1 MHAYEQA
8 AISIPL
14 HLLNVWEQCT
24 QLESFF
30 HHINTLHQNIKFK
43 VEKKSDRELAFLSTF
58 LKWNKWKI
66 SVLVYKKPVHTDQY
80 LHYSSHH
87 QAGCKES
94 VVSSLFNREY
104 SIITNEDDLTKK
116 NARTNQV
123 LKENGYQERIIS
135 KIFQRITN
143 NHSFSQSQQ
152 QIQAIDIQEE
162 ETRMSM
168 SINWVY
174 IQGAGEKQWYMLRS
188 HIIGSTF
195 YSESTFHKLPCESKD
210 WVTTEDKSNIIYEIE
225 SSNLRQSTLV
235 NLIVFKMALRWTQKI
250 CQELSSEKNEI
261 AKHCWEADHTTLT
274 GISMKLLIGKG

>member
-8 AISIPL
+8 AISTPL
-14 HLLNVWEQCT
+14 HLLKVWEQFTVWEQCT
-24 QLESFF
+24 WNVF
-30 HHINTLHQNIKFK
+30 HHINPLHQNVKFK
-43 VEKKSDRELAFLSTF
+43 MEGKSNREIAFLNTF

-66 SVLVYKKPVHTDQY
+66 SVLVYRKPVHTDQY

-87 QAGCKES
+87 QTGCKES

-104 SIITNEDDLTKK
+104 SIITNEDDLTKE
-116 NARTNQV
+116 NARTKQV

-143 NHSFSQSQQ
+143 NHNFSQSQQ

-174 IQGAGEKQWYMLRS
+174 TQSAGEKRWYILRS
-188 HIIGSTF
+188 HKIGS
-195 YSESTFHKLPCESKD
+195 L
-210 WVTTEDKSNIIYEIE
+210 
-225 SSNLRQSTLV
+225 STLKALFVNYHV
-235 NLIVFKMALRWTQKI
+235 NLKT
-250 CQELSSEKNEI
+250 E
-261 AKHCWEADHTTLT
+261 
-274 GISMKLLIGKG
+274 

>member
-8 AISIPL
+8 AISTPL
-14 HLLNVWEQCT
+14 HLLKVWGQCTAWEQCT

-43 VEKKSDRELAFLSTF
+43 MEEKSNREIAFRNTF
-58 LKWNKWKI
+58 VKWNKWKI
-66 SVLVYKKPVHTDQY
+66 SVLVYKKPLHMDQY

-87 QAGCKES
+87 QTGCKES

-104 SIITNEDDLTKK
+104 SIITNEDDLTKE
-116 NARTNQV
+116 NARTKQV

-143 NHSFSQSQQ
+143 NHNFSQSQQ

-174 IQGAGEKQWYMLRS
+174 TQSAVEKRWYILRS
-188 HIIGSTF
+188 HKIGSTF
-195 YSESTFHKLPCESKD
+195 YSESTFCKLSCESKD
-210 WVTTEDKSNIIYEIE
+210 WVTTEDKRNFIYEIE

-235 NLIVFKMALRWTQKI
+235 NLNSL
-250 CQELSSEKNEI
+250 
-261 AKHCWEADHTTLT
+261 
-274 GISMKLLIGKG
+274 

>member
-8 AISIPL
+8 AISTPL
-14 HLLNVWEQCT
+14 HLLKVWGQCTAWEQCT

-43 VEKKSDRELAFLSTF
+43 MEEKSNREIAFRNTF
-58 LKWNKWKI
+58 VKWNKWKI
-66 SVLVYKKPVHTDQY
+66 SVLVYKKPLHMDQY

-87 QAGCKES
+87 QTGCKES

-104 SIITNEDDLTKK
+104 SIITNEDDLTKE
-116 NARTNQV
+116 NARTKQV

-168 SINWVY
+168 SINWAY
-174 IQGAGEKQWYMLRS
+174 IQSADEKRWYILRS
-188 HIIGSTF
+188 HRIGSTF
-195 YSESTFHKLPCESKD
+195 YSESTFRKLPFESKD

-225 SSNLRQSTLV
+225 RSNLRQSTLV
-235 NLIVFKMALRWTQKI
+235 NLNSL
-250 CQELSSEKNEI
+250 
-261 AKHCWEADHTTLT
+261 
-274 GISMKLLIGKG
+274 